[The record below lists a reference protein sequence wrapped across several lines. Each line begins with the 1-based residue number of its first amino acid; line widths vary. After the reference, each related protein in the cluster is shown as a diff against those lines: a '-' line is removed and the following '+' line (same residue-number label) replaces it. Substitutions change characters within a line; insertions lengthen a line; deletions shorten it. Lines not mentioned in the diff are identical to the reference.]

1 MSSPGQY
8 PPFSRNLTRLLN
20 HMKWGSQPVHYSIA
34 TDRRYDKSRGKE
46 CHFPP
51 WLEEASIYVHWPYC
65 KKRCTY
71 CNFNK
76 YVTPTID
83 QDRMRAC
90 LTREART
97 LIRRSGI
104 KRVNSIF
111 FGGGT
116 PSLAEPRVL
125 EGVIDAVREMV
136 VMPTDVEI
144 TMEANPT
151 SVEMK
156 RLEDFKSAGINRL
169 SLGIQALNNND
180 LRTLGREHTVD
191 QSLTCIQ
198 EARTLFPD
206 RLSIDIIF
214 GRPSQTLNSWKAEL
228 DHILKVCDSHISLY
242 QLTLEPGTLLY
253 KLDQQGVLPMPDA
266 DVMADMYENAVERLA
281 ISGFRRYEVS
291 NFARDVEAE
300 STHNKAYWEGK
311 QYIGVGPGAHGRFC
325 PVDEVT
331 ESIRITSKLYSQL
344 VTCHSKGHD
353 GARERTLH
361 SDGSFA
367 TLSTATLQSI
377 GHQSREQPVVVET
390 EQGESGSKRFPSF
403 PRREARI
410 QTLEPEAWMLEV
422 EKYGHATRKRSTL
435 SNIDTLRELL
445 LTGLRTCRGISSQT
459 WQQFSPED
467 HPRDVFGPS
476 SFTKGAI
483 NSGLVELDDRGLRC
497 THRGLNVLDSIL
509 PELTEILD
517 SHYDKER

>member
-1 MSSPGQY
+1 MSSPGQFT
-8 PPFSRNLTRLLN
+8 PFSRNVTRLLN
-20 HMKWGSQPVHYSIA
+20 HMKWGSPVHYSIV
-34 TDRRYDKSRGKE
+34 TDRQYDKSRGKE
-46 CHFPP
+46 FHFPP

-97 LIRRSGI
+97 LIRLSGI

-228 DHILKVCDSHISLY
+228 DHILQVCDSHISLY

-253 KLDQQGVLPMPDA
+253 KLEKQGVLPMPDA
-266 DVMADMYENAVERLA
+266 DVMADMYETAVERLDRA
-281 ISGFRRYEVS
+281 GLYRYEVS
-291 NFARDVEAE
+291 NFARDVRAE

-325 PVDEVT
+325 PVADQT
-331 ESIRITSKLYSQL
+331 ESKRIISDSKAYFQS
-344 VTCHSKGHD
+344 VPCHSKD
-353 GARERTLH
+353 GARERSLR
-361 SDGSFA
+361 SDGNLVK
-367 TLSTATLQSI
+367 LSTATPR
-377 GHQSREQPVVVET
+377 SRQPVAEET
-390 EQGESGSKRFPSF
+390 EQRESPSDSFPSLLQ
-403 PRREARI
+403 REARI

-435 SNIDTLRELL
+435 FNIDTLRELL

-483 NSGLVELDDRGLRC
+483 ISGLVELDDRGLRC
-497 THRGLNVLDSIL
+497 THHGLNVLDSIL

-517 SHYDKER
+517 SHYDNVR